1 MEIIVEPLLQILSAA
16 ILLAF
21 DAFERKRTG
30 KPQLATYLHESLL
43 AKQREQ
49 WVTIAEPRVT

>member
-30 KPQLATYLHESLL
+30 KPQLATYLMP
-43 AKQREQ
+43 
-49 WVTIAEPRVT
+49 TIEPVGDRK